1 MVHKRRNER
10 SEPCKGTTVT
20 SNANDQV
27 LCATAGNSNAFLS
40 NGGTGNVLL
49 IGNAGNDQLVG
60 TTAAGGETWIISG
73 NGGANAINGR
83 GGDGFIQKRGDVHD
97 TITNAANYTKAL
109 R

>member
-1 MVHKRRNER
+1 MSTPEK
-10 SEPCKGTTVT
+10 CKSGTTVT

-27 LCATAGNSNAFLS
+27 LCATAGNSNAFLA

-73 NGGANAINGR
+73 TGR
-83 GGDGFIQKRGDVHD
+83 RERDQRQGRQRLHPE
-97 TITNAANYTKAL
+97 A
-109 R
+109 RRRP